1 MILDECD
8 YGIDNYSC
16 TFKTGEHACFL
27 GMAAL
32 KAAKAIYFMS
42 ATFDQYHYN
51 YLADLFGV

>member
-16 TFKTGEHACFL
+16 TFRTGEHACFL

>member
-16 TFKTGEHACFL
+16 AFRTGENACFL
-27 GMAAL
+27 GMATL

-42 ATFDQYHYN
+42 ATFDSYHYN
-51 YLADLFGV
+51 YLTDLFAV